1 MISWNNGLYYQNGD
15 TVTPFYYNNIGD
27 LHVWRKT
34 VKNEADIPAGY
45 TLGVAK
51 EVELIKGKNNSGS
64 ALDYRT
70 ITVSYSTSITV
81 NDNGKIITLVSPST
95 ATLRPDYPAEADV
108 LKGKFFKVTQ
118 HQSTYVD
125 VPSGINFVPSSATFD
140 RVYPNSNG
148 WTSLTCSA
156 MQTVTGYA
164 KVTAGTTIDYPV
176 STNPNA
182 YQTGSDEKPA
192 GYTLGEV
199 QSGLYKFTT
208 SSDNYII
215 AGDGVNVSQ
224 DGSVSLSNNT
234 IYSKQSTYVG
244 DSGAQT
250 LQSAIV
256 GKFFYLQNSESE
268 EFSTKQIYY
277 VPSNA
282 TVTWNSSSGGFTELS
297 KYQTVTGYPAIP
309 AGITIEYMGQLG
321 DKGSVG
327 SYVGTGTKGSANPNK
342 IKFDRRPDVVFVQPS
357 GNGNRIAS
365 FMCIVV
371 AGLTNSTS
379 NWNALSFAK
388 GSGSSVNVSGYEI
401 YASYDDAANE
411 LSWFCASTREAGW
424 QQNVSGITYN
434 YVAK

>member
-140 RVYPNSNG
+140 MVYPNSIG

-309 AGITIEYMGQLG
+309 AGITIEYLGMLG
-321 DKGSVG
+321 DKTRIEVG
-327 SYVGTGTKGSANPNK
+327 SYIGMGTKGAANPTSYTFGFPP
-342 IKFDRRPDVVFVQPS
+342 KFVTISRNNANDRCFLIFNSNRGCVFKSTSIDNTQVTAA
-357 GNGNRIAS
+357 GVAVTWNGNS
-365 FMCIVV
+365 VSWY
-371 AGLTNSTS
+371 STYD
-379 NWNALSFAK
+379 ATQQL
-388 GSGSSVNVSGYEI
+388 NVSG
-401 YASYDDAANE
+401 
-411 LSWFCASTREAGW
+411 R
-424 QQNVSGITYN
+424 TYN
-434 YVAK
+434 IVAIG